1 MFVKYDEY
9 ELLELFLTEGESLSG
24 NVEDG
29 NIKYSR
35 TKSKFSLTMYIRT
48 YEQQVSIFLKYKN
61 NDVFYVDLKNITK
74 IERKDNYLKLCDGGK
89 QLANIHFGEIFSIN
103 VSEQ

>member
-1 MFVKYDEY
+1 MFIKYDGY
-9 ELLELFLTEGESLSG
+9 ELLELFLSDGESLSG
-24 NVEDG
+24 NIEDG

-61 NDVFYVDLKNITK
+61 SDIIYADLKNITK
-74 IERKDNYLKLCDGGK
+74 IERKDNYLKLCDGDK
-89 QLANIHFGEIFSIN
+89 QLANIHFGEFFSIN
-103 VSEQ
+103 VSKQ